1 MIVSHL
7 VAFEVFGDAA
17 RRPESFAAS
26 VALEWPLP
34 GVHRH
39 VISKL
44 LSSLASF
51 AALAA
56 LERQFT
62 RVCHSVN
69 PEGVGTGEGGP
80 ALGAQVVAGQPAPLV
95 LVEQVRPQLAV
106 GSETVGAVGAWVGL
120 LSGVK
125 SLKMYKMLKA
135 FSS

>member
-1 MIVSHL
+1 MMSFSQSHL

-34 GVHRH
+34 GVHSH
-39 VISKL
+39 VVPQL

-56 LERQFT
+56 LERQLS
-62 RVCHSVN
+62 RVGHDMN

-95 LVEQVRPQLAV
+95 LVEQVRPQLTV
-106 GSETVGAVGAWVGL
+106 GGETVGAVGAGVGL
-120 LSGVK
+120 LSGVDP
-125 SLKMYKMLKA
+125 LK
-135 FSS
+135 